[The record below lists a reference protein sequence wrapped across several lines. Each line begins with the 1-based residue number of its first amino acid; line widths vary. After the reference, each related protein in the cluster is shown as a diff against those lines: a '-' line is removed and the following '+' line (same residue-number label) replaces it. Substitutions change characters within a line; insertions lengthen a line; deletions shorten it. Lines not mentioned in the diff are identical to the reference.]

1 MLHCKPFN
9 FSIFKLVIDFPSPI
23 SREFCVSV
31 SGFRLN
37 DPFSLEL
44 LVPRYSTPT
53 LHVLGKTDIVVVE
66 ERSRQLI
73 EVSENSR
80 VEEHNGGD
88 SRHLTF

>member
-1 MLHCKPFN
+1 M
-9 FSIFKLVIDFPSPI
+9 
-23 SREFCVSV
+23 

-44 LVPRYSTPT
+44 LVPGYSTPT
-53 LHVLGKTDIVVVE
+53 LHILGKTDTVVVE

-88 SRHLTF
+88 SHYLEF

>member
-1 MLHCKPFN
+1 MLHCNHPVFYY
-9 FSIFKLVIDFPSPI
+9 FLSLIDHPSPI
-23 SREFCVSV
+23 SEFCISV

-44 LVPRYSTPT
+44 LMPSYSTPT
-53 LHVLGKTDIVVVE
+53 LHILGKMDTVVVE

-88 SRHLTF
+88 SHHFVF